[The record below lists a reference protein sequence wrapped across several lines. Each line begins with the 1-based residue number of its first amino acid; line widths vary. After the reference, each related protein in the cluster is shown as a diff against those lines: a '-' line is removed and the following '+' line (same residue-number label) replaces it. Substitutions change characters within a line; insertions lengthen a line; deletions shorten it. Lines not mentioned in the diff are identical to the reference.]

1 MTVAL
6 AEDVLRDYPTELSQR
21 YQAVIRSAGGL
32 PRIER
37 LLELGEALLK
47 YLAGIAAAEYVQA
60 GVRSAEVEA
69 FLADCGRGNV
79 TTGKW
84 LGVLERCVKANDRS
98 ILNLNLVRELPDQQ
112 AMAGFV
118 KCVQIVKPLLQQAP
132 DAKDPAGLV
141 QADLRRGTPAAT
153 TIPKF
158 LDGFVWWRNRCVH
171 GIDERTPLPPL
182 YKTCLNEPLE
192 AAQIEALRF
201 FDCLRRYPLARLT
214 GVEVKRRKLAHHFV
228 ICRGGHELPLAS
240 PLVLDQP
247 LDDPDSTWLLSPDNT
262 PYIKFTFGQLPS
274 VSLGPSEETGEL
286 FIVARGPEEPAEVQ
300 VDGRVCGRTGELLR
314 EIPLGQHTIRV
325 SHKYFQPAEVEVTVT
340 ADEWEPIQVQLEPAE
355 SHLTVAC
362 TPLDARLTLLRE
374 GQELQ
379 VFESPG
385 RRRVPAGTY
394 VYRVEREGYEP
405 EEGTC
410 EVCQGQSHTLQP
422 RLAHVAKSASPAEQT
437 PARQSGPEKPA
448 SAATADA
455 QRANTPTLH
464 TDVSA
469 SRSPAIQPVGGGPP
483 LKVITNSIGMK
494 LALIPAGEFLMGS
507 PETEQGRK
515 DHEGPQHPVRI
526 TRPFYLGVY
535 PVTVGQFRQFVK
547 ATAYKTE
554 GEADDTGA
562 FGGDGTQYV
571 TNPKL
576 SWQMPG
582 FQQDDTHP
590 VVCVSWHDAESFC
603 RWLSELE
610 DKSYRLP
617 SEAEWEYACRA
628 GSLTRY
634 SFDDNEDDL
643 GRYAWYSGNAVGLI
657 SNVGST
663 HPVGQK
669 QPNAWGLYDM
679 HGNVWEWCWDWYGNY
694 ASTTAIDAM
703 GPDTGS
709 FRMFRGGSWIG
720 PARFCRSAS
729 RGGGLPSAR
738 TIFLGFRL
746 SFSSVDQ
753 SGR

>member
-60 GVRSAEVEA
+60 GVRSAELEA

-132 DAKDPAGLV
+132 NAKDPAGLV
-141 QADLRRGTPAAT
+141 QAELRRGTPAAT

-201 FDCLRRYPLARLT
+201 FECLRRYPLARLT

-228 ICRGGHELPLAS
+228 ICRGALELPLDS

-247 LDDPDSTWLLSPDNT
+247 LDDPGSTWLLGPDNA

-274 VSLGPSEETGEL
+274 VTPGPAVETGEL
-286 FIVARGPEEPAEVQ
+286 FIVARGPDESAEVQ

-340 ADEWEPIQVQLEPAE
+340 ADEWEPIPVQLEPAE
-355 SHLTVAC
+355 GYLTVAC
-362 TPLDARLTLLRE
+362 TPVDARLTLLRE
-374 GQELQ
+374 GQKTQ
-379 VFESPG
+379 VFEGPG
-385 RRRVPAGTY
+385 RRRVPAGSY
-394 VYRVEREGYEP
+394 AYRVEREDYEP
-405 EEGTC
+405 GEGIC
-410 EVCQGQSHTLQP
+410 EVCEGQSHTLQP
-422 RLAHVAKSASPAEQT
+422 RLAHVAKLAPTPEQP
-437 PARQSGPEKPA
+437 PARPSAPEKPA
-448 SAATADA
+448 AAADA
-455 QRANTPTLH
+455 QRTTTSKQH
-464 TDVSA
+464 TDVPA
-469 SRSPAIQPVGGGPP
+469 ARAPGVQTVASPAIQPVGDGPP
-483 LKVITNSIGMK
+483 LEVITNSIGMK

-507 PETEQGRK
+507 PETEEGRR
-515 DHEGPQHPVRI
+515 DDEGPQHIVRI
-526 TRPFYLGVY
+526 TQPFYLGVY
-535 PVTVGQFRQFVK
+535 PVTQAEYERVMG
-547 ATAYKTE
+547 
-554 GEADDTGA
+554 
-562 FGGDGTQYV
+562 
-571 TNPKL
+571 TNPSYFSPNGGGK
-576 SWQMPG
+576 SQVSG
-582 FQQDDTHP
+582 QDTSRFP
-590 VVCVSWHDAESFC
+590 VEKVSWEDAMEFC
-603 RWLSELE
+603 RRLSAQEGGQY
-610 DKSYRLP
+610 SLP
-617 SEAEWEYACRA
+617 TEAQREYACRGGA
-628 GSLTRY
+628 KDYGVFGIGDGKALT
-634 SFDDNEDDL
+634 SKLVNFDGDYPYGCNEKGPYL
-643 GRYAWYSGNAVGLI
+643 QRTTP
-657 SNVGST
+657 VGSYNLAN
-663 HPVGQK
+663 GF
-669 QPNAWGLYDM
+669 GLFDM
-679 HGNVWEWCWDWYGNY
+679 HGNVWEWCSDWYGWY
-694 ASTTAIDAM
+694 APTTVDDPA
-703 GPDTGS
+703 GPATGS
-709 FRMFRGGSWIG
+709 TRLNRGGCSYDNAWS
-720 PARFCRSAS
+720 CRSAS
-729 RGGGLPSAR
+729 RTWGWPDYRHGS
-738 TIFLGFRL
+738 LGFRL
-746 SFSSVDQ
+746 AFSSVDQ
-753 SGR
+753 SRR